1 MEYRMS
7 NKKYHFDSQ
16 SHNSSSQFK
25 EVLRALVTAPNDS
38 AFVTAFSENPAFSHP
53 IYN

>member
-25 EVLRALVTAPNDS
+25 EVKQFTEKQTFKYL
-38 AFVTAFSENPAFSHP
+38 
-53 IYN
+53 